1 MQKIFVL
8 FLVLISI
15 NSHADIANETEIS
28 LLQSG
33 GNSVVETYN
42 SKTEFTLKK
51 DKRSYSFGGHYTLSS
66 SEKTNDSGD
75 TEKVESARNWDAHI
89 RYEQELS
96 EHFNGFSALQYQG
109 DEFAGYKQRE
119 NVDLGGKYIMKKTDH
134 INSFLELGLRYT
146 VEKSTKRD
154 EDNEDE
160 FNYTKGR
167 LYYEFSNKVSN
178 ALFYKFWVEY
188 IPNFTESE
196 DYLLSA
202 EPSLSFV
209 LSETFSLKT
218 GYKGIYDNQPALNDT
233 GEKNKYLDY
242 IFTTSLIAKF

>member
-1 MQKIFVL
+1 MQKIIVL
-8 FLVLISI
+8 FLVFI
-15 NSHADIANETEIS
+15 NINTYGQITNETEIS

-51 DKRSYSFGGHYTLSS
+51 EKRVYSFGGHYTLSS
-66 SEKTNDSGD
+66 SEKIDDSG
-75 TEKVESARNWDAHI
+75 EKETVESARNWDAHA

-96 EHFNGFSALQYQG
+96 KHINGFSALQYQG
-109 DEFAGYKQRE
+109 DEFSGYKQRQ
-119 NVDLGGKYIMKKTDH
+119 NIDFGGKYIFKKTDQ
-134 INSFLELGLRYT
+134 INSFIELGLRYT
-146 VEKSTKRD
+146 VEKTTKRD
-154 EDNEDE
+154 EDDEDE
-160 FNYTKGR
+160 FNYSKGR

-188 IPNFTESE
+188 IPNFSESE

-218 GYKGIYDNQPALNDT
+218 GYKGIYDNQPALNDA